1 MSVPHT
7 PPDSGLLSRV
17 RTRAAAYY
25 EAAILARLRIWQ
37 IMPLAGWPRLVG
49 LGLVSLVLGL
59 LPLVFMVATSTMI
72 GGVPQAVA
80 QGIGSPEWD
89 RLVELFLVAAGGFV
103 AAQILAPVQHM
114 AGLAVQRA
122 VDGKVRDQAV
132 AAVTG
137 SVGIAALEDGEVLA
151 TFSEARM
158 RFENNWHTPGNAVA
172 GMLYLIARYTQLVGL
187 LIMVWILLGAWIA
200 LGMAVGILTLRTG
213 NRGGLRSYSR
223 LWRTNGH
230 LRRRLV
236 YFRDVGMGSLAA
248 KELRVFGSMPWITA
262 GHQKAHH
269 DFADP
274 VDRERRRIYFKPY
287 LVYTAIALAAI
298 MWALYSLTSA
308 AAGTG
313 DAPGELAIGTMSLTA
328 FTLGLQALIGALM
341 LGRDY
346 PESDPPTQFGMN
358 ALSAIRDVERA
369 VVEADN
375 APRGN
380 TPVPAGAPRTSIEFR
395 DLHFSYPGAHETVF
409 AGLNLTIEAGQTTAI
424 VGVNGAGK
432 TTLMKLLARLYEP
445 TSGGIY
451 VDGVNI
457 AEIELAQWRRTLSVV
472 FQDFV
477 RYEFSAADNIAM
489 GAAFDAPDRGAIE
502 SAAAKTGMLETLAD
516 APLGLDTILARA
528 YKDGID
534 LSGGQWQRV
543 AIARS
548 LYAVDKGARVL
559 VLDEPTAALDVRAE
573 AEFFDQFMEL
583 TQGLTTVLISHRF
596 SSVRRADHIVVVE
609 DGRVVEQGSHAE
621 LTSTDSRYKRLF
633 ELQARRFREGLD
645 ADDDA
650 DADAMEDAESGQLA
664 SGQLAS
670 GQLASGEGA

>member
-1 MSVPHT
+1 
-7 PPDSGLLSRV
+7 
-17 RTRAAAYY
+17 
-25 EAAILARLRIWQ
+25 
-37 IMPLAGWPRLVG
+37 MPLAGWSRVVTLIMVSII
-49 LGLVSLVLGL
+49 LGI
-59 LPLVFMVATSTMI
+59 LPLIFMLATSAMI
-72 GGVPQAVA
+72 GRVPLAVEG
-80 QGIGSPEWD
+80 GIGSPAWD
-89 RLVELFLVAAGGFV
+89 RVVELFLIAAVSFV
-103 AAQILAPVQHM
+103 AGQILAPVQQM
-114 AGLAVQRA
+114 IGLAVQRH
-122 VDGKVRDQAV
+122 VDGAIRDQAV

-137 SVGIAALEDGEVLA
+137 SVGIAALEDGQVLA

-158 RFENNWHTPGNAVA
+158 RFENNWHTPGGAVA
-172 GMLYLIARYTQLVGL
+172 GMLYLFARYTQLVGL
-187 LIMVWILLGAWIA
+187 LAMVWILLGPWIA
-200 LGMAVGILTLRTG
+200 LGMTAGVLILRTG

-230 LRRRLV
+230 LRRRLM
-236 YFRDVGMGSLAA
+236 YFRDLSMGPLAS
-248 KELRVFGSMPWITA
+248 KELRVFGAMPWVSD
-262 GHQKAHH
+262 GHHRAHH
-269 DFADP
+269 VFADP
-274 VDRERRRIYFKPY
+274 VHLERRRIYFKPY
-287 LVYTAIALAAI
+287 LVYTAIALVAI
-298 MWALYSLTSA
+298 LWALITLTST

-313 DAPGELAIGTMSLTA
+313 TEPGDLTTGVMSLTG

-346 PESDPPTQFGMN
+346 VESDTSTQFGMN
-358 ALSAIRDVERA
+358 ALTAIRDVEKA
-369 VVEADN
+369 VVEADT
-375 APRGN
+375 APRG
-380 TPVPAGAPRTSIEFR
+380 TADVPAGAPVKSIEFR
-395 DLHFSYPGAHETVF
+395 DLHFAYPGADETVF
-409 AGLNLTIEAGQTTAI
+409 SGLNLTIEAGRTTAI

-445 TSGGIY
+445 TAGAIY

-457 AEIELAQWRRTLSVV
+457 ADIELTQWRRTLSVV

-477 RYEFSAADNIAM
+477 RYEFTAADNIAM

-502 SAAAKTGMLETLAD
+502 SAAAKTGTLETLAD

-573 AEFFDQFMEL
+573 AEFFDQFVEL
-583 TQGLTTVLISHRF
+583 TGGLTTVLISHRF

-609 DGRVVEQGSHAE
+609 EGRVVEQGSHAE

-633 ELQARRFREGLD
+633 ELQARRFREGLEVD
-645 ADDDA
+645 EDA
-650 DADAMEDAESGQLA
+650 DADAMEGALAGEES
-664 SGQLAS
+664 
-670 GQLASGEGA
+670 